1 MSRDTTVSRDWHE
14 KAVKPAKEAKAK
26 GPDRGRSEDEPLNI
40 WDRTGP
46 EDRERIEKHANDYI
60 RFLTEGK
67 TERKVFELVLGR
79 LESEGFTD
87 MAGGAK
93 VARGG
98 YLKHLGKLLGAYVP
112 GKSGP
117 EGGFNIV
124 VAHGDS
130 PRLDLKPRCV
140 YEDGQ
145 LAMLK
150 SNLYGGLKKY
160 QWLARPVAIWGFS
173 ALKDGRTVDF
183 RFGEDPEGPVLTI
196 TDILPHLD
204 RKVQREKKLTEAF
217 PAERLNVL
225 AASLP
230 IEDREAKGRI
240 KKAVFKLLEDRWG
253 VKEDDL
259 VSSEIEIVP
268 AGPALPVGLDGS
280 FIGGYGQDDRLSVY
294 AMTRAF
300 VEAENPDRPLV
311 LLLVDREEIG
321 SRGATTAS
329 TRFLER
335 LAASAFEASGVPPR
349 YHAVLEALAAS
360 SCISADVE
368 AGTDPTFKEVT
379 DELNSSRL
387 TYGPC
392 VTRYTGGAGKYGASE
407 AGAEFMAKIRAV
419 YDNAGIVWQ
428 SSLLGKQEEGGGGTV
443 AQDLADFGMGVVDS
457 GAPVLSMHS
466 PFEIS
471 SKADVWMT
479 YKAYLAFYR
488 SV

>member
-1 MSRDTTVSRDWHE
+1 MSRDTTGSRDWHE
-14 KAVKPAKEAKAK
+14 KAVKPAKPAK
-26 GPDRGRSEDEPLNI
+26 GKGADKGKAEEGTLNI

-46 EDRERIEKHANDYI
+46 EEREEIEKHARDYM
-60 RFLTEGK
+60 RFLTEAK
-67 TERKVFELVLGR
+67 TERKAFELVLGR
-79 LESEGFTD
+79 LESEGFSD
-87 MAGGAK
+87 MSKGGP
-93 VARGG
+93 VGRGG
-98 YLKHLGKLLGAYVP
+98 YLKHMGKLLGAYAP
-112 GKSGP
+112 GKAGP
-117 EGGFNIV
+117 EGGFNVV

-140 YEDGQ
+140 YEDGA

-150 SNLYGGLKKY
+150 SNMYGGLKKY
-160 QWLARPVAIWGFS
+160 QWLARPVAIWGFT

-196 TDILPHLD
+196 TDLLPHLD
-204 RKVQREKKLTEAF
+204 RKVQREKRLSEAF
-217 PAERLNVL
+217 PAEKLNVL

-230 IEDREAKGRI
+230 IEDREAKDRL

-253 VKEDDL
+253 VREDDL
-259 VSSEIEIVP
+259 LSSEIEIVP

-294 AMTRAF
+294 AMAKAF
-300 VEAENPDRPLV
+300 VEAETPERPLI

-321 SRGATTAS
+321 SRGATAAP
-329 TRFLER
+329 TRFIER
-335 LAASAFEASGVPPR
+335 LAAAAFEASGAEPSYR
-349 YHAVLEALAAS
+349 AVLEALAAS
-360 SCISADVE
+360 SCVSADVE
-368 AGTDPTFKEVT
+368 AGTDPTFKEVS
-379 DELNSSRL
+379 DDLNSAKL

-392 VTRYTGGAGKYGASE
+392 VVRYTGSAAKYGASE
-407 AGAEFMAKIRAV
+407 AGAEYMAKIRAV

>member
-1 MSRDTTVSRDWHE
+1 MSRDRTCPVSRTSAHTKNGDG
-14 KAVKPAKEAKAK
+14 KPK
-26 GPDRGRSEDEPLNI
+26 GEGKGASEEGPLNI

-46 EDRERIEKHANDYI
+46 EEREQIERYSRDYM

-87 MAGGAK
+87 LARGGRAD
-93 VARGG
+93 RGG
-98 YLKHLGKLLGAYVP
+98 YLRHLGKLLGAYVP

-117 EGGFNIV
+117 EGGFNII

-140 YEDGQ
+140 YEDGP
-145 LAMLK
+145 LALLK
-150 SNLYGGLKKY
+150 SNLYGGLKKF
-160 QWLARPVAIWGFS
+160 QWLARPVAIWGFT

-196 TDILPHLD
+196 TDILPHMD
-204 RKVQREKKLTEAF
+204 RKIQRDKKLSEAF

-230 IEDREAKGRI
+230 AGGHEDKNRL

-268 AGPALPVGLDGS
+268 AGPAVPVGLDGS
-280 FIGGYGQDDRLSVY
+280 FIGGYGQDDLLSVF

-300 VEAENPDRPLV
+300 VECESPARPLL

-321 SRGATTAS
+321 SRGATAAP
-329 TRFLER
+329 TRFIER
-335 LAASAFEASGVPPR
+335 LAAAAFESSGVEPR
-349 YHAVLEALAAS
+349 YRAILEALAAS
-360 SCISADVE
+360 SCLSADVE
-368 AGTDPTFKEVT
+368 CATDPTFKEIA
-379 DELNSSRL
+379 DDLNSARM
-387 TYGPC
+387 TFGPC

-407 AGAEFMAKIRAV
+407 AGAEYMAKIRAV
-419 YDNAGIVWQ
+419 YDNAGVIWQ
-428 SSLLGKQEEGGGGTV
+428 SSLIGKQEEGGGGTV

-479 YKAYLAFYR
+479 YRAYSAFYK